1 MATSKVI
8 STTTLSIEVQSS
20 VDKAGDPIY
29 TKKSFSNIKNGAD
42 PQNVF
47 DVAQAIKGVL
57 SANTGDVYLNESSA
71 LEQA

>member
-1 MATSKVI
+1 MATSKII
-8 STTTLSIEVQSS
+8 STTSLSIEVQSS

-29 TKKSFSNIKNGAD
+29 TKKNFSNIKNNAD

-57 SANTGDVYLNESSA
+57 SANTRDVYLNEASA
-71 LEQA
+71 LQQA